1 MGINAEYMGIQS
13 EVLNKT
19 TKSNLQQSKSIH
31 KTKNNAETFES
42 HTLGIGLNRFSSVKN
57 CFKNTMK
64 FFISLPT
71 LLALSQLHT
80 VASKSVSLN
89 ARSDVPGFHYLL
101 RNSRN
106 MMEYIFENQL
116 WEGSVVSNG
125 VFHTYQHPGGKV
137 ERGFEEVL
145 REAVK
150 HYDSWTFQIRLAR
163 RNSDSKWHSYAKT
176 LPVGIQTIKIRKPK
190 NWVGTTVTKWKDVKE
205 VKVIIY

>member
-1 MGINAEYMGIQS
+1 M
-13 EVLNKT
+13 
-19 TKSNLQQSKSIH
+19 NL
-31 KTKNNAETFES
+31 
-42 HTLGIGLNRFSSVKN
+42 
-57 CFKNTMK
+57 
-64 FFISLPT
+64 SLLVT
-71 LLALSQLHT
+71 ICAVLLANEFNSVLVSGRAGDKRKAWAHG
-80 VASKSVSLN
+80 VSLN

-101 RNSRN
+101 RNSPN

-116 WEGSVVSNG
+116 WKGSVVSNG

-145 REAVK
+145 QEAVK
-150 HYDSWTFQIRLAR
+150 QYDSWTFPQDVNAYWTFQIRLAR

-190 NWVGTTVTKWKDVKE
+190 NWMGTLVTKWNDVKE